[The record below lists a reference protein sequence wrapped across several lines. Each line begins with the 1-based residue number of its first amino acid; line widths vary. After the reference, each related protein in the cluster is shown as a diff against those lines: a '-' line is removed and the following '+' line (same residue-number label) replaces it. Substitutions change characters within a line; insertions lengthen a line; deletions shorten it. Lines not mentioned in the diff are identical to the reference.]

1 MMIITAVLVCRLE
14 GDRSL
19 FKLHESSSLLLLQL
33 QLVRLQQLIKLPV
46 VDHLLHLNIF
56 RADNKYFYPKNNE
69 ITYLLYVEVVDSV
82 VEVADPE
89 DLAALP
95 DEVLDPLVPGGR
107 VVRVGALV
115 LAEGHPVADVVIIL
129 IPPLELLLVRRQVAA
144 HEADLRGV
152 KPAHQRMNELHLV
165 L

>member
-1 MMIITAVLVCRLE
+1 MIITAVLVCRLK
-14 GDRSL
+14 GDRSF

-33 QLVRLQQLIKLPV
+33 QLIRLQQLIKLPV

-56 RADNKYFYPKNNE
+56 HADNKYFSPTNNA

-115 LAEGHPVADVVIIL
+115 LAEGHAVADVVIIL

-144 HEADLRGV
+144 HEADLRGM
-152 KPAHQRMNELHLV
+152 KPELQRMNELYL
-165 L
+165 LI

>member
-33 QLVRLQQLIKLPV
+33 QLIRLQQLIKLPV

-56 RADNKYFYPKNNE
+56 HADNKYFYPKK
-69 ITYLLYVEVVDSV
+69 TYLLYVEVVDSV

-107 VVRVGALV
+107 VVGVGALV
-115 LAEGHPVADVVIIL
+115 LAEGHAVADVVIIL
-129 IPPLELLLVRRQVAA
+129 VPPLELLLVRRQVAA

-152 KPAHQRMNELHLV
+152 KPAHQRMNELYLV
-165 L
+165 I

>member
-1 MMIITAVLVCRLE
+1 MMVITAVLVCRLE

-33 QLVRLQQLIKLPV
+33 QLVRLQQLLKLPV

-56 RADNKYFYPKNNE
+56 RADNQYFYIQQ
-69 ITYLLYVEVVDSV
+69 ITYLLYVKVVDSV

-144 HEADLRGV
+144 HEADLRGM
-152 KPAHQRMNELHLV
+152 KPEHQRVVSCHMI
-165 L
+165 

>member
-1 MMIITAVLVCRLE
+1 MQTT
-14 GDRSL
+14 
-19 FKLHESSSLLLLQL
+19 
-33 QLVRLQQLIKLPV
+33 
-46 VDHLLHLNIF
+46 NIF
-56 RADNKYFYPKNNE
+56 IQQ

-144 HEADLRGV
+144 HEADLRGM
-152 KPAHQRMNELHLV
+152 KPAHQRMVKLCLGI
-165 L
+165 

>member
-1 MMIITAVLVCRLE
+1 MQTT
-14 GDRSL
+14 
-19 FKLHESSSLLLLQL
+19 
-33 QLVRLQQLIKLPV
+33 
-46 VDHLLHLNIF
+46 NIF
-56 RADNKYFYPKNNE
+56 IQQ
-69 ITYLLYVEVVDSV
+69 ITYLLYIKVVDSV
-82 VEVADPE
+82 VEVSDPE

-144 HEADLRGV
+144 HEADLRGM
-152 KPAHQRMNELHLV
+152 KPEHQRMNELYLV
-165 L
+165 I